1 MCGHHLKLFCYHSP
15 TYSLSARPSPGEE
28 VTVCYRIAQS
38 LHGRILASSVVEQR
52 WVKYLAH
59 SVFELRK
66 ISCALIRVPRRM
78 NISDIV
84 YGAPPQSITLET
96 TQYIGGCRGST
107 PRVRMC
113 GSLEVFVIVPLLIHC
128 HHGPSRAKKLQCA
141 TASRKACTATSM
153 ASVSACHPR
162 LNVEQE
168 CSNGAFCF

>member
-84 YGAPPQSITLET
+84 YGAPPQSIRLRWCKYRRL
-96 TQYIGGCRGST
+96 QGFDSPCPNVCV
-107 PRVRMC
+107 PRI
-113 GSLEVFVIVPLLIHC
+113 FVIVSSLIHC
-128 HHGPSRAKKLQCA
+128 QQGPSCAKKLQCA
-141 TASRKACTATSM
+141 TASRTQVWRANSGFWLRPWLDTG
-153 ASVSACHPR
+153 V
-162 LNVEQE
+162 
-168 CSNGAFCF
+168 